1 MSAVASSAI
10 SMMFAF
16 SRGLNLLP
24 TMKDEKNFNRSFVD
38 EHFYQFSDV
47 LSEDISVLGY
57 GPIAQTFIK
66 MISGFSGNI
75 KVITRTPRTNL
86 KIFSFIVSMTIK
98 NALKNQ
104 NSVVNFLST
113 QR

>member
-1 MSAVASSAI
+1 MKKI
-10 SMMFAF
+10 LI
-16 SRGLNLLP
+16 GL
-24 TMKDEKNFNRSFVD
+24 FVD

-104 NSVVNFLST
+104 NLSLT
-113 QR
+113 FFHTTIGQKIMSIRILFKTLMLMHII